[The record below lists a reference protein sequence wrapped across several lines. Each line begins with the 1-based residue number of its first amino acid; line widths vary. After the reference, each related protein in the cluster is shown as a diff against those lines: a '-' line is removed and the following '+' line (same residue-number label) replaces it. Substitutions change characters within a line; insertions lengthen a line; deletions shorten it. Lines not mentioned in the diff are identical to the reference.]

1 MLSSYEGSELLRA
14 ESLFLDQSE
23 EGLNASIEFLS
34 EKYAVAPHLVTV
46 LREMLLGREW
56 GTYAKRFS
64 KLATEIGRSE
74 SEELGT
80 KINRINYT
88 LSFAWEAESVE
99 PEDLLYKLQQC
110 DSLEMHTRA
119 LQMLDVVAAKK

>member
-1 MLSSYEGSELLRA
+1 MREEI
-14 ESLFLDQSE
+14 LFLDQSE